1 MSWQT
6 DTRQTEFM
14 NNNLNN
20 QLLDILE
27 SDSFYA
33 KVLDESCDVK
43 DTAQLLI
50 FNEGISEDSRISEGF

>member
-1 MSWQT
+1 
-6 DTRQTEFM
+6 M